1 MNRMTYKEQASVPS
15 LASPRPDLPRAA
27 PPLIPH
33 SATATDSKHLAGQI
47 SLLKMFCTRCANEIA
62 DDAVQIFGGRALT
75 KTGMGKFIEM
85 FSRCAVPTLPLG

>member
-47 SLLKMFCTRCANEIA
+47 SLLKMFCTRCAGEIA

-75 KTGMGKFIEM
+75 RTGMGKV
-85 FSRCAVPTLPLG
+85 RRGALGLS